1 MENERGSVAAIT
13 EIVKLGRRI
22 SVRDMAAVAE
32 AAEKSGGSLVS
43 VDPDGDWCGTGRIH
57 FPWPP
62 KKTEFASF
70 LDHLV
75 ASRINFEVL
84 INGIPVPRDIMVQVS
99 RGFGH

>member
-1 MENERGSVAAIT
+1 MESERGSVAAIT
-13 EIVKLGRRI
+13 EIVKLGQRI
-22 SVRDMAAVAE
+22 SIKDMAAVAE
-32 AAEKSGGSLVS
+32 AAEKSGGALVS
-43 VDPDGDWCGTGRIH
+43 VDPDGDWCGTGRVR

-62 KKTEFASF
+62 KKAEFATF

-99 RGFGH
+99 RGFGR